1 MTKGIVNLSSLNT
14 FSNLPFSRHPENY
27 SKKKKKKKTR
37 KEKKKTG
44 SNLTLRTVCKYENKT
59 GLYLHFKKR
68 FVKYMYSYTEK
79 YNSISQFTLPRT
91 SPCSYK
97 QG

>member
-1 MTKGIVNLSSLNT
+1 MTKGIINLSSLNK
-14 FSNLPFSRHPENY
+14 FSNFQFSQHPELI
-27 SKKKKKKKTR
+27 KKKKKTR

-68 FVKYMYSYTEK
+68 FMKYVYSYTEK
-79 YNSISQFTLPRT
+79 YNSISQFTLPKT